1 LRGKKKLNSSLT
13 PTKEIYP
20 DNNPRE
26 KKDLGESVGSGKNTM
41 SMISKQEA
49 LLQKKK
55 KNQCR
60 AHSRTVGVMGNQNG
74 STPRQ
79 NDRGVGKL
87 RNQTIMHKK

>member
-55 KNQCR
+55 TNAEHIAEQWVLWGIKTE
-60 AHSRTVGVMGNQNG
+60 ALLDKTTVV
-74 STPRQ
+74 
-79 NDRGVGKL
+79 
-87 RNQTIMHKK
+87 